1 MTPHP
6 ARTRVGAV
14 LSLAFAVG
22 LALALPAGV
31 AADAELVSSAPADG
45 ATTQGSPAEI
55 IAVFSEPLRA
65 DGSGI
70 TLRDAAGTTVATG
83 QLDPA
88 DPSRLII
95 ADVPDLAPGEY
106 EARWTAASD
115 DGHLVRGTW
124 AFTVE
129 LAPTATP
136 APTTAPTASPSSS
149 PSPTGVP
156 SSSPSAAPSPSP
168 SPAPS
173 GDGDE
178 PAAGTADV
186 LIPIIA
192 GLAVVV
198 IAAGLLMGR
207 RDRTSP
213 PA

>member
-1 MTPHP
+1 
-6 ARTRVGAV
+6 G
-14 LSLAFAVG
+14 
-22 LALALPAGV
+22 
-31 AADAELVSSAPADG
+31 SSAPADG

-136 APTTAPTASPSSS
+136 APTAAPTASAP
-149 PSPTGVP
+149 PTE
-156 SSSPSAAPSPSP
+156 APFP

-178 PAAGTADV
+178 PTAGTADV